1 MRLVCVAALLASL
14 VLHSAC
20 TSDSSRTYR
29 GDRALGVFPM
39 TDGSGFLVAIAELHA
54 DATEDLV
61 VQRHAIDGSLVFHRV
76 LATSVPTGS
85 LGRVMMK
92 RFTTGRLLV
101 ASASS
106 KDMFVLSGDGET
118 VEPITAPA
126 TVVSRM
132 RDNTDWIVGGYDRAA
147 DVRFRITDAATV
159 TDVLKPQGL
168 LGSLSDVLGDI
179 RATGDGGVA
188 SVTGSSLR
196 RFAADGTYQ
205 WSHSTDVIAG
215 ETFGPLLQQPDAS
228 VRVLIH
234 NATTSKIV
242 TLDSAGQ
249 VSAEHDVG
257 VRLPATIWVGDDG
270 TLAAADATS
279 ARSVNADG
287 TTRWSSSTGFGAS
300 PALFSTP
307 EKTWIA
313 STAAAGTHDEVSVTP
328 IDNATGVAA
337 AALNVTAAKL

>member
-1 MRLVCVAALLASL
+1 MRLACVAALLTSL

-29 GDRALGVFPM
+29 GDRGLGVFPIA
-39 TDGSGFLVAIAELHA
+39 GEGFLVALAELHD

-61 VQRHAIDGSLVFHRV
+61 VQRHALDGSLVFHRV
-76 LATSVPTGS
+76 LATSVATGT

-101 ASASS
+101 ASAAS
-106 KDMFVLSGDGET
+106 KDMYVLSGDGET

-159 TDVLKPQGL
+159 TDILKPEGL
-168 LGSLSDVLGDI
+168 IGSLTDLLGDI

-188 SVTGSSLR
+188 SATGSALN
-196 RFAADGTYQ
+196 RFGADGKRIF
-205 WSHSTDVIAG
+205 SHAIDVIAG
-215 ETFGPLLQQPDAS
+215 ESFGPLLQQPDAS
-228 VRVLIH
+228 VRVIIH
-234 NATTSKIV
+234 NTTSRIV

-249 VSAEHDVG
+249 VTAEHDIG
-257 VRLPATIWVGDDG
+257 VRLPTTIWVGDDG

-287 TTRWSSSTGFGAS
+287 TTRWTSSLGFGAS

-307 EKTWIA
+307 EQTWIA
-313 STAAAGTHDEVSVTP
+313 ATAAAGTHDEVTVTP
-328 IDNATGVAA
+328 FDNATGVTASA
-337 AALNVTAAKL
+337 MNVTAGKF